1 MSELEQYVSMLK
13 RSNIE
18 FERTERNDIITISV
32 ERGYSGFVLSHE
44 FSLTGELIDC
54 GAYE

>member
-13 RSNIE
+13 RANIE
-18 FERTERNDIITISV
+18 FEQINQINSITITI
-32 ERGYSGFVLSHE
+32 ERGYAGFVLNHE

>member
-1 MSELEQYVSMLK
+1 MSDLEQYIAMLK
-13 RSNIE
+13 RANIE
-18 FERTERNDIITISV
+18 FERTDRDNDITISV

-44 FSLTGELIDC
+44 FSLTGQLIDC